1 MSQDDILAELE
12 AEVQQA
18 KKQSGQET
26 EESLE
31 IELEPEAKE
40 PVEEPENKADSEE
53 DPEEYSKK
61 VQNRIKKLVEQR
73 RKAELQTAEQ
83 QQEVAQLKARLARL
97 EQGSTQ
103 RAENDFNTRYQQTKA
118 ALAKSVEEG
127 DTNAQLEFTEQI
139 ADMRAAMRI
148 AELQKMQRQQET
160 VSPTVGRAQQ
170 QVQAPA
176 PQRAMDWWEK
186 NRWFKA
192 AGYERETELAR
203 SIDAQLDLEGYD
215 KDSAEY
221 YEILNNRLQKI
232 FPELKSG
239 TEELK
244 KPREKSRAP
253 VAPTAGGSGVYKG
266 NRVKMSQDQLRMAR
280 ELGIQDEKS
289 LKLYAE
295 EVRRQNRS

>member
-18 KKQSGQET
+18 KTQAG
-26 EESLE
+26 EEPEGSLE

-40 PVEEPENKADSEE
+40 PVEEPEQKA

-83 QQEVAQLKARLARL
+83 QEEVAQLKSRLARL
-97 EQGSTQ
+97 EQGSSQ

-170 QVQAPA
+170 QVQTPA

-239 TEELK
+239 SEEPK
-244 KPREKSRAP
+244 SPREKSRAP

>member
-139 ADMRAAMRI
+139 AKFI
-148 AELQKMQRQQET
+148 
-160 VSPTVGRAQQ
+160 
-170 QVQAPA
+170 
-176 PQRAMDWWEK
+176 
-186 NRWFKA
+186 FK
-192 AGYERETELAR
+192 
-203 SIDAQLDLEGYD
+203 D
-215 KDSAEY
+215 
-221 YEILNNRLQKI
+221 
-232 FPELKSG
+232 
-239 TEELK
+239 
-244 KPREKSRAP
+244 
-253 VAPTAGGSGVYKG
+253 
-266 NRVKMSQDQLRMAR
+266 
-280 ELGIQDEKS
+280 
-289 LKLYAE
+289 
-295 EVRRQNRS
+295 

>member
-1 MSQDDILAELE
+1 M
-12 AEVQQA
+12 
-18 KKQSGQET
+18 
-26 EESLE
+26 
-31 IELEPEAKE
+31 
-40 PVEEPENKADSEE
+40 
-53 DPEEYSKK
+53 
-61 VQNRIKKLVEQR
+61 
-73 RKAELQTAEQ
+73 QTAEQ
-83 QQEVAQLKARLARL
+83 QEEVAQLKSRLARL
-97 EQGSTQ
+97 EQGSSQ

-192 AGYERETELAR
+192 PGYERETELAR

-221 YEILNNRLQKI
+221 YQILNNRLQKI

-239 TEELK
+239 SEEPK
-244 KPREKSRAP
+244 SPREKSRAP

-266 NRVKMSQDQLRMAR
+266 NRVKMSQVPLPFSTDL
-280 ELGIQDEKS
+280 
-289 LKLYAE
+289 
-295 EVRRQNRS
+295 VTF

>member
-18 KKQSGQET
+18 KTQAGEEP

-40 PVEEPENKADSEE
+40 PVEEPEQKA

-83 QQEVAQLKARLARL
+83 QEEVAQLKSRLARL
-97 EQGSTQ
+97 EQGSSQ

-170 QVQAPA
+170 QVQTPA

-239 TEELK
+239 SEEPK
-244 KPREKSRAP
+244 SPREKSRAP

>member
-1 MSQDDILAELE
+1 M
-12 AEVQQA
+12 
-18 KKQSGQET
+18 
-26 EESLE
+26 
-31 IELEPEAKE
+31 
-40 PVEEPENKADSEE
+40 
-53 DPEEYSKK
+53 
-61 VQNRIKKLVEQR
+61 
-73 RKAELQTAEQ
+73 QTAEQ
-83 QQEVAQLKARLARL
+83 QEEVAQLKSRLARL
-97 EQGSTQ
+97 EQGSSQ

-170 QVQAPA
+170 QVQTPA

-239 TEELK
+239 SEEPK
-244 KPREKSRAP
+244 SPREKSRAP

>member
-26 EESLE
+26 EETEESLE

-40 PVEEPENKADSEE
+40 SENKADSEV

-83 QQEVAQLKARLARL
+83 QEEVAQLKARLARL

-103 RAENDFNTRYQQTKA
+103 RAENDFHTRYQQTKA

-176 PQRAMDWWEK
+176 PQKAMDWWEK

-192 AGYERETELAR
+192 PGYERETELAR

-239 TEELK
+239 SEEPK
-244 KPREKSRAP
+244 SPREKSRAP

>member
-18 KKQSGQET
+18 KTKAGEET

-40 PVEEPENKADSEE
+40 SENKADSEV

-103 RAENDFNTRYQQTKA
+103 RAQNDFHTRYQQTKA

-170 QVQAPA
+170 QVQSPA

-192 AGYERETELAR
+192 PGYERETELAR

-239 TEELK
+239 SEEPK
-244 KPREKSRAP
+244 SPRGKSRAP

>member
-18 KKQSGQET
+18 KTQAGEEP

-40 PVEEPENKADSEE
+40 PVEEPEQKA

-83 QQEVAQLKARLARL
+83 QEEVAQLKSRLARL
-97 EQGSTQ
+97 EQGSSQ

-170 QVQAPA
+170 QVQTPA

-192 AGYERETELAR
+192 SGYERETELAR

-239 TEELK
+239 SEEPK
-244 KPREKSRAP
+244 SPRGKSRAP

>member
-18 KKQSGQET
+18 KTKAGEES

-40 PVEEPENKADSEE
+40 PVEEPEQKA

-83 QQEVAQLKARLARL
+83 QEEVAQLKSRLARL
-97 EQGSTQ
+97 EQGSSQ

-170 QVQAPA
+170 QVQTPA

-192 AGYERETELAR
+192 SGYERETELAR

-239 TEELK
+239 SEEPK
-244 KPREKSRAP
+244 SPREKSRAP